1 MEYPDNEQHP
11 HKDVGPTS
19 DQAGN
24 VQPPA
29 SLLPAV
35 LSRLGLGQVASG
47 EGKQI
52 NELQE
57 ALHSPDWQVRAAA
70 VRALEKLGAWAPTES
85 LIQALHDKDGS
96 VRAAA
101 VHALGSLGE
110 HIPILYIVNALQDSD
125 WHVRETAVLMLGKR
139 EQRIPDRLLRAL
151 ANDQDAAVREA
162 TQLAQQW
169 TRLDGLR
176 AIKPEGKKQ
185 AGMQVIPGIGSS
197 NQAQQAQ
204 QQLPAADNQ
213 GAQPFQTTRES
224 LWDKTFKNNRNMLT
238 SSNTINP
245 VGEHMQE
252 QEQKQEYEYDGYH
265 DETFTRWEKVT
276 SYAPAPRPHRL
287 RGITI
292 VSSIILFFILVAGG
306 SMAAFLFTRYQTV
319 VGPQSL
325 PSNAIAT
332 AVPSKLPQLPGQ
344 QITAYFN
351 HHDIV
356 NAVQWSPDS
365 TQIASASDDQTVQVW
380 DAFTGQTIAI
390 YGGHS
395 AQVKTVAWS
404 PDGNLIAS
412 GSVDGTIEIWQVST
426 RNLLQTLHLQAAAT
440 PFHIGAL
447 QALSG
452 GGNPGVYKLAWS
464 PDGKR
469 LAAAMN
475 SNIVQVFDVR
485 TGGVV
490 LTYSGFSNKVNALDW
505 SPDGKYIV
513 TTGTSNPT
521 TVWNASTGQNIVT
534 YPLNDR
540 DAEYSLA
547 WSPDSKRIALGNVD
561 GSVRIWKPFSN
572 EILAYNGHSQ
582 NVTSI
587 AWSPDGKR
595 IATAS
600 IDNTVQI
607 SDANTSQLYYTYANF
622 KNEVRT
628 VAWSPDGRFIA
639 AGSADNS
646 VQVWQA

>member
-1 MEYPDNEQHP
+1 MEYPDDEQHP
-11 HKDVGPTS
+11 HKDVGPTP

-29 SLLPAV
+29 SLLPNV
-35 LSRLGLGQVASG
+35 LSRLGLGQEASV
-47 EGKQI
+47 EEKQVD
-52 NELQE
+52 ELRV

-70 VRALEKLGAWAPTES
+70 VRALEKLGAQAPTEF
-85 LIQALHDKDGS
+85 LVQALHDKDGS

-101 VHALGSLGE
+101 VHALGTMSE
-110 HIPILYIVNALQDSD
+110 RMPVQHIVSALEDSD

-139 EQRIPDRLLRAL
+139 GQQIPDRLLSTL
-151 ANDQDAAVREA
+151 ANDQDASVREA

-169 TRLDGLR
+169 TRADGLR
-176 AIKPEGKKQ
+176 AITPEGKKQ
-185 AGMQVIPGIGSS
+185 AGMQVTPGAGSGG
-197 NQAQQAQ
+197 QVQQIQ

-213 GAQPFQTTRES
+213 GAQPFQTTRQS
-224 LWDKTFKNNRNMLT
+224 LWDKAFKNNRNKLT

-245 VGEHMQE
+245 VGGHMQE
-252 QEQKQEYEYDGYH
+252 QEQKQEYDGYH

-292 VSSIILFFILVAGG
+292 VSSIVLFFILVAGG
-306 SMAAFLFTRYQTV
+306 GMATFLFTRFQAV
-319 VGPQSL
+319 VGSKVL
-325 PSNAIAT
+325 PSFAT
-332 AVPSKLPQLPGQ
+332 PMAVATKLPQLPGH
-344 QITAYFN
+344 QITAYIN

-380 DAFTGQTIAI
+380 DAFSGQTASI

-412 GSVDGTIEIWQVST
+412 GSVDGTVEIWQVST
-426 RNLLQTLHLQAAAT
+426 RNLLETLHLQPAAST
-440 PFHIGAL
+440 SHIGAL

-475 SNIVQVFDVR
+475 SNIVQVFDVK

-490 LTYSGFSNKVNALDW
+490 LTYNGFSNKVNALDW

-513 TTGTSNPT
+513 TTGTSDPT

-561 GSVRIWKPFSN
+561 GSVRIWKPFN
-572 EILAYNGHSQ
+572 NQILAYNGHSQ

-607 SDANTSQLYYTYANF
+607 SDANTSQLYYIYANF
-622 KNEVRT
+622 NNEVRT
-628 VAWSPDGRFIA
+628 VAWSPDSRFIA

-646 VQVWQA
+646 VQVWLA